1 MLEEFKPKVT
11 THSPHAHHAQR
22 ALQMMTTNIQINA
35 QRAMQP
41 SVEYLETKN
50 KSMHILQQVMR

>member
-11 THSPHAHHAQR
+11 THSPDAHHAQR
-22 ALQMMTTNIQINA
+22 ALQMMITNIQISA

-41 SVEYLETKN
+41 SVEIFCIKKTHHCIFFSK
-50 KSMHILQQVMR
+50 